1 MAGIAAPVTPLAM
14 DSREGVAPVA
24 PDNALPAKDE
34 DGDHEGAVAPRVV
47 PHRLVLASIFL
58 VYVLTRYPDVGGR
71 INMGDSAKF
80 QFLARTLGIG
90 HSPGN
95 PLYLMLS
102 ALWVRIPLPL
112 ADSTKM
118 TLLSGVFAIVTVIL
132 LSRAVG
138 LLGVPPVLRRPFVLE
153 TKSFAAILLGLGSLF
168 WTLATEAEV
177 YTLGTVFIAG
187 TVLGTIGW
195 TKREDRRSLLLAIGC
210 LGFGMANH
218 LTIAALGPG
227 LLVVLLRDARGRE
240 ALRSVR
246 LWAVALGAL
255 ALAVLAYGWIAWRL
269 TKAPLVY
276 SEFPKTIDTQ
286 TFLAFVT
293 ARGVVAGT
301 YSKTTYAGAV
311 FERLPDL
318 FAHLQQ
324 QWAWPLL
331 LCLPFG
337 AIRLARLDRALAIFL
352 SMGVL
357 GHLVLAFVF
366 RIPDPEGLF
375 TSVAVLVTVPLALV
389 PASVEAD
396 LTPAGRVVTGPRAF
410 VVMVLVHG
418 ALIAA
423 HLERWRTDLY
433 TAYVQQTP
441 EGRVVLN
448 LPTLA
453 DVVPDGAKV
462 AVPCGH
468 YGCVEVVSYYRF
480 ADPALREKRVTFVR
494 FPWSEWDEGTSSVP
508 LVADPRA
515 RRERPLCV
523 LLQQDVAK
531 LNELGLKPE
540 AIARP
545 PARVLGR
552 SFVSGPLHCLR

>member
-1 MAGIAAPVTPLAM
+1 MGT
-14 DSREGVAPVA
+14 RQGVAPAA
-24 PDNALPAKDE
+24 PDNGLPAQDE
-34 DGDHEGAVAPRVV
+34 EGKPPNAAAPRVI
-47 PHRLVLASIFL
+47 PHRLVLGAVFL

-102 ALWVRIPLPL
+102 ALWVRIPLPV
-112 ADSTKM
+112 ADSTKV
-118 TLLSGVFAIVTVIL
+118 TLLSSVFAIVTVAL

-138 LLGVPPVLRRPFVLE
+138 VLDVPPVLRRTFVLE
-153 TKSFAAILLGLGSLF
+153 TKTFAAILLGLGSLF

-187 TVLGTIGW
+187 AVLGTVGW
-195 TKREDRRSLLLAIGC
+195 TKRKDRRSLVLAVAC
-210 LGFGMANH
+210 LGFGLANH

-227 LLVVLLRDARGRE
+227 LLVVLLRERRGRE
-240 ALRSVR
+240 ALCSVR

-276 SEFPKTIDTQ
+276 SEFPKTIDTK
-286 TFLAFVT
+286 TFLSFVT

-301 YSKTTYAGAV
+301 FSKTTYDAAL

-318 FAHLQQ
+318 FTHLQR

-337 AIRLARLDRALAIFL
+337 AVRLARLDSALAIFL

-375 TSVAVLVTVPLALV
+375 TSVAVLVAVPLALV
-389 PASVEAD
+389 PAFVDAD
-396 LTPAGRVVTGPRAF
+396 LRSAGGLVTGARAF
-410 VVMVLVHG
+410 GAMSIVHG
-418 ALIAA
+418 ALVAA
-423 HLERWRTDLY
+423 HVEQWRTELY

-480 ADPALREKRVTFVR
+480 VDPALLEKRVTFVR

-523 LLQQDVAK
+523 LLQNDVAK

>member
-1 MAGIAAPVTPLAM
+1 MGT
-14 DSREGVAPVA
+14 REGVAPV
-24 PDNALPAKDE
+24 DGGHSLPHDE
-34 DGDHEGAVAPRVV
+34 RTRVV
-47 PHRLVLASIFL
+47 PHRFVLAAVLL

-95 PLYLMLS
+95 PLYLMSS

-112 ADSTKM
+112 ADATKI
-118 TLLSGVFAIVTVIL
+118 TLLSGVFGLVTLVLI
-132 LSRAVG
+132 SRAVG
-138 LLGVPPVLRRPFVLE
+138 VLGVPPVLRRPFVLE

-168 WTLATEAEV
+168 WTLSTEAEV

-187 TVLGTIGW
+187 TLLGTVRW
-195 TKREDRRSLLLAIGC
+195 TKDKDRRSLDVAVAC
-210 LGFGMANH
+210 LVFGLANH

-227 LLVVLLRDARGRE
+227 LLFVLVRDRQGRG

-246 LWAVALGAL
+246 LWAVAFGAL
-255 ALAVLAYGWIAWRL
+255 ALTVLAYGWIAWRQ

-276 SEFPKTIDTQ
+276 SEFPKTFDAK
-286 TFLAFVT
+286 TFFAFVT
-293 ARGVVAGT
+293 ARGVMEGT
-301 YSKTTYAGAV
+301 AAKTTYAAAL
-311 FERLPDL
+311 FERLPSL
-318 FAHLQQ
+318 FAQLQK

-337 AIRLARLDRALAIFL
+337 AIRLARLDRAFAIFVGL
-352 SMGVL
+352 GVL
-357 GHLVLAFVF
+357 GLFALAFVF

-375 TSVAVLVTVPLALV
+375 VSVAVLLVVPLALV

-396 LTPAGRVVTGPRAF
+396 LTSGAVLTSSRAA
-410 VVMVLVHG
+410 VCMLLVHG
-418 ALIAA
+418 ALVAA
-423 HLERWRTDLY
+423 HVNHWLTDLY

-441 EGRVVLN
+441 EGKVVLN

-453 DVVPDGAKV
+453 DAAPRGAQV
-462 AVPCGH
+462 GVPCGH

-480 ADPALREKRVTFVR
+480 VDAPLREKDVTFIR

-515 RRERPLCV
+515 AARTRPLCV
-523 LLQQDVAK
+523 LLQHDVTK
-531 LNELGLKPE
+531 LTELGLKLE
-540 AIARP
+540 AIPRP
-545 PARVLGR
+545 PVRVNGR
-552 SFVSGPLHCLR
+552 TFQSPPLRCVR